1 MRSIIQDGSDER
13 PPTKEGALPWRR
25 IHNAKH
31 YSEMIRRKAADE
43 GGGITLEEDP

>member
-31 YSEMIRRKAADE
+31 YLGWIRRKGRLFARIHE
-43 GGGITLEEDP
+43 I